1 MTIQDLIRRIHI
13 DEDESAFN
21 ELYKQYIAR
30 LYQFAYSFLD
40 DGEAAEEIVNDV
52 LIRLWVGR
60 RNLGEIRNTQVY
72 LYTSIKN
79 MCLNHLRS
87 VSSKKN
93 NEQKVF
99 EAYYFQLSV
108 DPSQLLIS
116 KDLSGHVLK
125 AVNQLPERCKLIFK
139 MVKEDDLSC
148 NEVASILG
156 LSPKTV
162 FAQLAIAL
170 KKLDSALGLNS

>member
-1 MTIQDLIRRIHI
+1 LSIQDLIRRIHI

-21 ELYKQYIAR
+21 ELYKQYIVK

-40 DGEAAEEIVNDV
+40 DAEAAEEIVNDV

-87 VSSKKN
+87 VSSRKS

-99 EAYYFQLSV
+99 EAYYFHLSV

-116 KDLSGHVLK
+116 KELSGHVLK

-170 KKLDSALGLNS
+170 KKLDYALSNP

>member
-21 ELYKQYIAR
+21 ELYKQYIGR

>member
-1 MTIQDLIRRIHI
+1 LTIQDLIRRIHI

-21 ELYKQYIAR
+21 ELYKQHIAK
-30 LYQFAYSFLD
+30 LYKFAYSFLD
-40 DGEAAEEIVNDV
+40 DGEAAEEIVNDA
-52 LIRLWVGR
+52 LIRIWMER
-60 RNLGEIRNTQVY
+60 RNLGTIRNTKVY

-87 VSSKKN
+87 LSSKRN

-99 EAYYFQLSV
+99 EAYYFHLSV

-116 KDLSGHVLK
+116 KELSVHVLK

-148 NEVASILG
+148 TEVASILG

-162 FAQLAIAL
+162 FTQLSIAL
-170 KKLDSALGLNS
+170 KKLDSALSNS

>member
-1 MTIQDLIRRIHI
+1 MTIQDLIWRIHT

-21 ELYKQYIAR
+21 ELYKLYIAR
-30 LYQFAYSFLD
+30 LYQFAYAFLD

-52 LIRLWVGR
+52 LIKLWIGR
-60 RNLGEIRNTQVY
+60 SNLGAIRNSQVY
-72 LYTSIKN
+72 LYSSIKN
-79 MCLNHLRS
+79 RCLNHLRS
-87 VSSKKN
+87 VSVKRN

-108 DPSQLLIS
+108 DPSELLIS
-116 KDLSGHVLK
+116 KELSVHVLK

-170 KKLDSALGLNS
+170 KKLDFALSIS

>member
-1 MTIQDLIRRIHI
+1 MSIQDLIRRIHV

-21 ELYKQYIAR
+21 ELYKQYIYK
-30 LYQFAYSFLD
+30 LYQFACSFLE

-52 LIRLWVGR
+52 LIKLWTGR
-60 RNLGEIRNTQVY
+60 KNLGEIRNTQVY

-79 MCLNHLRS
+79 ACLNHLRS

-93 NEQKVF
+93 NEQKLID
-99 EAYYFQLSV
+99 AYYFHLSV

-116 KDLSGHVLK
+116 KELSSHVLK
-125 AVNQLPERCKLIFK
+125 AVNELPDRCKLIFK

-156 LSPKTV
+156 LSNKTV
-162 FAQLAIAL
+162 FAQLSIAL
-170 KKLDSALGLNS
+170 KKLDFALKNS